1 MNYSKLLP
9 LALCCLFYHST
20 LAQNA
25 TITIKNKSNRFMY
38 VKLMQGPERKAV
50 LYKTDSIAPKS
61 TSVIDVTQTGM
72 YFMKTRAILFD
83 ENDPEKND
91 TIYSKDRPMQL
102 ISDNRRGH
110 SNITIEFKV
119 KEAKN
124 QGTIAITRKEYDN

>member
-1 MNYSKLLP
+1 MNKYLL
-9 LALCCLFYHST
+9 LT
-20 LAQNA
+20 LVLILVKTNFIQAQNA
-25 TITIKNKSNRFMY
+25 TITIKNKSNRYMY

-91 TIYSKDRPMQL
+91 TIYSKDKPMQL

-124 QGTIAITRKEYDN
+124 PGTIAITRKEYDN